1 MKVIIVGFGVAGKHY
16 LKLLRRKK
24 ITNIFILDKNKI
36 PKSNFYRSISFEQI
50 KKEDIFFDFAII
62 SSPSG
67 SHYEHAKFFLTRKS
81 NVLIEKPFVL
91 KLDHAN
97 DLIKLSKRHRLKCW
111 TSLQNRYNLATSKLN
126 REIKKNTIGKINLVD
141 CTMLWHRNEKYYKNE
156 WRGKYLSD
164 GGVLTNQAIHLLDTL
179 IYNFG
184 RILYF
189 DVFADFNKKKLQ
201 AEDLIIINFKHKN
214 GVFSSLKATTRA
226 NENFRSA
233 IDVIGSKGRIIV
245 KGISLNTFNKFNIR
259 NLILSKKHSEEFGD
273 RLGPIGG
280 MGFGHTKLL
289 NEFLSKKFISTKD
302 IEISKNIY
310 LLELIHSI
318 YNNIEKR
325 KKFNKVIKVA
335 SRLGKK

>member
-1 MKVIIVGFGVAGKHY
+1 MSNVRLIKEVPIIAGVNGFTANDIFTDDFKVF
-16 LKLLRRKK
+16 K
-24 ITNIFILDKNKI
+24 ITM
-36 PKSNFYRSISFEQI
+36 S
-50 KKEDIFFDFAII
+50 DITANTSMVIQFRFVN
-62 SSPSG
+62 SSG
-67 SHYEHAKFFLTRKS
+67 SIVT
-81 NVLIEKPFVL
+81 
-91 KLDHAN
+91 AN
-97 DLIKLSKRHRLKCW
+97 YD
-111 TSLQNRYNLATSKLN
+111 
-126 REIKKNTIGKINLVD
+126 
-141 CTMLWHRNEKYYKNE
+141 
-156 WRGKYLSD
+156 
-164 GGVLTNQAIHLLDTL
+164 
-179 IYNFG
+179 
-184 RILYF
+184 
-189 DVFADFNKKKLQ
+189 
-201 AEDLIIINFKHKN
+201 
-214 GVFSSLKATTRA
+214 RA